1 MISALQLK
9 HGLARNEPTF
19 MAIPVV
25 ETEGTVDIVPIEIQ
39 RVLEE
44 YCEVML
50 ECLPKTLP
58 PRRGIDHE
66 IELIPGSKP
75 PAKNVFFRQSEENPF
90 LV

>member
-9 HGLARNEPTF
+9 RGLARNELTF
-19 MAIPVV
+19 MAIPAV
-25 ETEGTVDIVPIEIQ
+25 ETEGTVDIVPVEIQ

-50 ECLPKTLP
+50 ESLPKTLP

-66 IELIPGSKP
+66 IELTPGSKSP
-75 PAKNVFFRQSEENPF
+75 SEER
-90 LV
+90 L